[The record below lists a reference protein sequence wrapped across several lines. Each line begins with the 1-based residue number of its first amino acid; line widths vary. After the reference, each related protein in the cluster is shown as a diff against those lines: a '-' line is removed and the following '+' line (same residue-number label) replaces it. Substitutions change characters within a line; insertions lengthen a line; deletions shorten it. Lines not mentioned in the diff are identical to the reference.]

1 MRQQASSIGS
11 IKSEQRK
18 WGDIVDALNQNLKDE
33 LILMLLDL
41 GYTKLSDGRQ
51 LYELTVGELEHLYL
65 TGNK

>member
-1 MRQQASSIGS
+1 MEAS
-11 IKSEQRK
+11 
-18 WGDIVDALNQNLKDE
+18 NQNLKDE

-51 LYELTVGELEHLYL
+51 LYELNVGELEHLYL